1 MIYKI
6 YTLADPETNI
16 IRYIGKTKESLN
28 NRLSKHI
35 NDSKKANNRRC
46 NWIKKLTKAGLKPKI
61 EILETLENNKQC
73 SWAEIYWIS
82 QFKTWGF
89 DLINTTEGG
98 EGYLGYKPTEITL
111 KRQSERMLKWWET
124 RKKPKKQ
131 TLSKKEQYFLLSNSL
146 SVPINQ
152 YDLKGNK
159 IKEWKSTNEVM
170 RFFNIGAGSITNAL
184 KDNERVS
191 LNSFWRYKKQEN
203 SEKITVKFKD
213 VKSIKFSVI
222 NIENNEVFTYQG
234 KKEIEKAL
242 NTHISTIYTSISK
255 NRLFRKKYKI
265 SKEIYYGPHSRFMYK

>member
-1 MIYKI
+1 
-6 YTLADPETNI
+6 
-16 IRYIGKTKESLN
+16 
-28 NRLSKHI
+28 
-35 NDSKKANNRRC
+35 
-46 NWIKKLTKAGLKPKI
+46 
-61 EILETLENNKQC
+61 
-73 SWAEIYWIS
+73 
-82 QFKTWGF
+82 
-89 DLINTTEGG
+89 
-98 EGYLGYKPTEITL
+98 
-111 KRQSERMLKWWET
+111 
-124 RKKPKKQ
+124 
-131 TLSKKEQYFLLSNSL
+131 
-146 SVPINQ
+146 
-152 YDLKGNK
+152 
-159 IKEWKSTNEVM
+159 M